1 MYWNSRLHTEHERL
15 VKVFDPNDGV
25 VADVFAGVGPF
36 ALPAARKGCAV
47 LANDLN
53 PNSFKWLKRN
63 IDDNKVS
70 D

>member
-1 MYWNSRLHTEHERL
+1 MFQPDEL
-15 VKVFDPNDGV
+15 

-53 PNSFKWLKRN
+53 PESYKYLTVN
-63 IDDNKVS
+63 IEDNKVCGS
-70 D
+70 QKTNGAGGNMRHVGF